1 MALGAEYEYA
11 NFGSSRLY
19 YNDGTPMDNQN
30 EYTKSTLKGQHTLRV
45 GMEIPMASVVG
56 KKVESMSMILMWPL
70 MWRTECISVSL

>member
-1 MALGAEYEYA
+1 MIKEKLIRER
-11 NFGSSRLY
+11 F
-19 YNDGTPMDNQN
+19 D
-30 EYTKSTLKGQHTLRV
+30 